1 MAKEIQKAAIK
12 CGYKI
17 YTGFEHGECFKQIE
31 DCDKDSETI
40 QGFVTNDGDFVN
52 RHEAMVI
59 AKIAGQLQY
68 EMDKE
73 TLISE
78 DLHVDWLHKQEKL
91 ISKLQ
96 SELDYAKK
104 SIEIFKITNDT
115 LQQEN
120 LDLSYNQV
128 DNVYELA
135 KEMSENWERDYQQE
149 ILELKE
155 RLANCIEPKFKQ
167 GDYLYSVEKSGS
179 QILLAEGYVTTITQ
193 LDDGSIWY
201 HLSVKPHEFGVRET
215 TCYKTMDEVHK
226 VSQKLLKEIDDE
238 QNNRKS

>member
-96 SELDYAKK
+96 SELDYTKK
-104 SIEIFKITNDT
+104 SIEIFKITNDA
-115 LQQEN
+115 LRQEN

-128 DNVYELA
+128 DNAYELA
-135 KEMSENWERDYQQE
+135 KEMSENWERNYQQE

-155 RLANCIEPKFKQ
+155 RLANCIEPKFVVGQKIYVI
-167 GDYLYSVEKSGS
+167 GTENVEEVEYFGENIDGIITFEEGCRCGCTPDRYSVEK
-179 QILLAEGYVTTITQ
+179 
-193 LDDGSIWY
+193 
-201 HLSVKPHEFGVRET
+201 RENVFAT
-215 TCYKTMDEVHK
+215 EEEAKA
-226 VSQKLLKEIDDE
+226 KLEELQGE
-238 QNNRKS
+238 

>member
-31 DCDKDSETI
+31 GNDKEFEI
-40 QGFVTNDGDFVN
+40 IEGFVTNEYDFVN
-52 RHEAMVI
+52 RKEAMVI

-68 EMDKE
+68 EMDRE

-91 ISKLQ
+91 ILKIQ

-115 LQQEN
+115 L
-120 LDLSYNQV
+120 
-128 DNVYELA
+128 
-135 KEMSENWERDYQQE
+135 RQE

-167 GDYLYSVEKSGS
+167 GDYLYSAEKSGS

-201 HLSVKPHEFGVRET
+201 HLSAKPHEFGVRET
-215 TCYKTMDEVHK
+215 TCYKTMDEVHE
-226 VSQKLLKEIDDE
+226 VCQKLLKEIDDE